1 MDWPSASLIS
11 GGGPCLTGAIMSHST
26 LTSTLASS
34 DEERAGR
41 WSGRNADKDRL
52 RAEIW
57 GNLETSGVNIGPVW
71 SRISNWVGAEVAAK
85 RLSELDI
92 WKRAKV
98 VKCNP
103 DPPQIPVRLRALY
116 DGKLLYMPVPEFG
129 TGELPWVLLDPAR
142 LERDGVQFE
151 LAATSQ
157 GAVSVGQKLGFEE
170 MMPLDIA
177 VCGCVAVTRSGGR
190 TGKGGGFA
198 DLELGLFRDLAK
210 ITDATPIVTTVHS
223 SMVVDD
229 DRLPIMPHDSLL
241 NWIVTEKDVI
251 ETYPTGRQ
259 PGGVRWD
266 LVQPDQLED
275 IWFLKDLKARILAG
289 KSGQPPR

>member
-1 MDWPSASLIS
+1 
-11 GGGPCLTGAIMSHST
+11 MSHST
-26 LTSTLASS
+26 LNSTLESTP
-34 DEERAGR
+34 EERAGR
-41 WSGRNADKDRL
+41 WAGRNSEKDRL

-57 GNLETSGVNIGPVW
+57 DNLESSGLNIGPVW
-71 SRISNWVGAEVAAK
+71 SRISNWVGAEEAAK
-85 RLSELDI
+85 RLSELEI

-103 DPPQIPVRLRALY
+103 DPPQIAVRLRALY

-129 TGELPWVLLDPAR
+129 SGELPWVLLDPVQLA
-142 LERDGVQFE
+142 RDGVQFE

-157 GAVSVGQKLGFEE
+157 GAVGVGKKLGFEE
-170 MMPLDIA
+170 MKPLDLA
-177 VCGCVAVTRSGGR
+177 VCGCVAVTRAGGR

-198 DLELGLFRDLAK
+198 DLELGLFRDLGK

-241 NWIVTEKDVI
+241 NWIVTEKEAI
-251 ETYPTGRQ
+251 ETKPAGRQ
-259 PGGVRWD
+259 AGGVHWD
-266 LVQPDQLED
+266 LVQPDQLQD
-275 IWFLKDLKARILAG
+275 IWFLKDLKAKILAD
-289 KSGQPPR
+289 KAGQPPG

>member
-1 MDWPSASLIS
+1 
-11 GGGPCLTGAIMSHST
+11 MSHST
-26 LTSTLASS
+26 LTSTLSS
-34 DEERAGR
+34 TEEERAGR
-41 WSGRNADKDRL
+41 WAGRNADKDRL

-57 GNLETSGVNIGPVW
+57 SNLESSDMNIGPVW

-85 RLSELDI
+85 HLSDLEI

-103 DPPQIPVRLRALY
+103 DPPQIPVRLRALH

-129 TGELPWVLLDPAR
+129 TGELPRVLLDPEK

-157 GAVSVGQKLGFEE
+157 GAVGVGQKLMFED
-170 MMPLDIA
+170 MIPLDIA

-198 DLELGLFRDLAK
+198 DLELGLFRDLGK

-223 SMVVDD
+223 SMVVED

-241 NWIVTEKDVI
+241 NWIVTEK
-251 ETYPTGRQ
+251 EAMEARPAGHQ
-259 PGGVRWD
+259 PDGVVWD
-266 LVQPDQLED
+266 LVQPDQLDD
-275 IWFLKDLKARILAG
+275 IWFLKDLKAKILAG
-289 KSGQPPR
+289 KAG